1 MWQPMS
7 SPVTEALRSCRVLL
21 SLLVVLVVFGVG
33 AGWYHVSGRASV
45 KTTDGGLKVMVGQRS
60 DAGMRAG
67 LRTKIT
73 KVGQC
78 IGLGGDLTIW
88 PHGTEVLPGNQIRVG
103 ETAYGLG
110 DTYQGGG
117 GVWEQN
123 SGDFDPSEVDAP
135 TGCPVT
141 DALIVL
147 APQ

>member
-1 MWQPMS
+1 MWQLMS
-7 SPVTEALRSCRVLL
+7 SPVTEALRSCLVLL

-60 DAGMRAG
+60 DAGMRVG
-67 LRTKIT
+67 FRTKIT

-78 IGLGGDLTIW
+78 IGVGGDLAIW

-103 ETAYGLG
+103 ETSYALG
-110 DTYQGGG
+110 DTFEGGG

-135 TGCPVT
+135 TG
-141 DALIVL
+141 
-147 APQ
+147 